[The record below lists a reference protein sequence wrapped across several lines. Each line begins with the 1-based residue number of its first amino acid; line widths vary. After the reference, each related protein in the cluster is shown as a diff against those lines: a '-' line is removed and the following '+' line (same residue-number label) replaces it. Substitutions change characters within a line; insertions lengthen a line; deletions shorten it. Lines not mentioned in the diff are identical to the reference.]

1 MKNFEERNGYEEPEF
16 MGEEETSEPELELTR
31 KERRWVIW
39 GALGASLLIGGVY
52 IVGGALIIWL
62 ILTIGL

>member
-1 MKNFEERNGYEEPEF
+1 MKNFEERNDYEEPDF
-16 MGEEETSEPELELTR
+16 LEEEFSEPELELTR